1 MNSRR
6 EQNKSLNLLTIAD
19 IYTISV
25 FVIYS
30 LLAII
35 FFSNLANASELIIKN
50 ISILALIFILAYLDK
65 KYEKAIFTLLHRTY
79 FIAII
84 LIIYNQIQ
92 DYLPFINPEMYDQTF
107 IKWDKALFGVN
118 PTEWIYKYS
127 HPLLTEYLQI
137 AYFSFYFLPI
147 LHAVELYAQ
156 KKDQSFYIFSGTI
169 LFSFYFSY
177 MLYVVMPAIGPRFI
191 IHEFNAMDQE
201 LPGLWLTTFLRDII
215 NSGGAIPKG
224 AANPEQFVNRDCM
237 PSGHTMVTLITIILV
252 YQNNSKFRHLILV
265 LGISLIIATVY
276 LRYHYV
282 VDLIAGIL
290 LVYPTLWI
298 ESYIRK
304 LLLKTKKIKTG
315 DEQNRNR

>member
-1 MNSRR
+1 MVSSRK
-6 EQNKSLNLLTIAD
+6 QNISKHLLTIAD

-25 FVIYS
+25 FIIYTI
-30 LLAII
+30 LAIV
-35 FFSNLANASELIIKN
+35 FFSQLTNASELIIKN
-50 ISILALIFILAYLDK
+50 ISILLLIIILAYLDK
-65 KYEKAIFTLLHRTY
+65 KYQNAIFTLLHRTY
-79 FIAII
+79 FVAII
-84 LIIYNQIQ
+84 LVIYNQIQ
-92 DYLPFINPEMYDQTF
+92 EYIPFINSQMYDQLL
-107 IKWDKALFGVN
+107 IKWDRELFGVN
-118 PTEWIYKYS
+118 PTEWIYKFS

-147 LHAVELYAQ
+147 LHAVELYAR
-156 KKDQSFYIFSGTI
+156 KKDYNFYIFTGTI

-191 IHEFNAMDQE
+191 IHEFMAMDQQ

-224 AANPEQFVNRDCM
+224 AANPENFVNRDCM
-237 PSGHTMVTLITIILV
+237 PSGHTMVTIITIILV
-252 YQNNSKFRHLILV
+252 YKNNSKFRHLILV
-265 LGISLIIATVY
+265 LGISLIIGTVY

-290 LVYPTLWI
+290 LIYPTLWL
-298 ESYIRK
+298 EKNIRT

-315 DEQNRNR
+315 DEQNRN